1 MKISEA
7 GLDLIKSHEGFRSD
21 AYLCPAG
28 IWTIGY
34 GHTGDVEEGQS
45 VTEEEAEELLLQDV
59 AFAENAVNSLVEV
72 ELSQQMFDALV
83 CFVYNV
89 GIGAFEQSTLLRL
102 LNQGQ
107 MEEAAE
113 QFLRWNKAGGK
124 ELAGLTRR
132 REAERA
138 LFLS

>member
-28 IWTIGY
+28 VWTIGY

-45 VTEEEAEELLLQDV
+45 VTEEEAEELLLRDV
-59 AFAENAVNSLVEV
+59 AFAEDAINSLVEV

-89 GIGAFEQSTLLRL
+89 GVGAFEQSTLLRL

-107 MEEAAE
+107 MEKAAE

>member
-1 MKISEA
+1 MKISQD
-7 GLDLIKSHEGFRSD
+7 GLNLIKEFEGFRAD

-34 GHTGDVEEGQS
+34 GHTGGVAEWQS
-45 VTEEEAEELLLQDV
+45 VTKQEAEEYLKSDV
-59 AFAENAVNSLVEV
+59 AFAEDVVNEYVEV
-72 ELSQQMFDALV
+72 ELTQHQFDALV
-83 CFVYNV
+83 CFVFNV
-89 GIGAFEQSTLLRL
+89 GADAFRDSTLLRL

-107 MEEAAE
+107 TEEAAE

-124 ELAGLTRR
+124 VLTGLTRR
-132 REAERA
+132 REAERE